1 MKLIVGL
8 GNPGTQ
14 YRKSKHNAGFMIVER
29 FSDLH
34 GISMNQRLFDSIIG
48 KGKIN
53 REAVTLAEPQTYMN
67 LSGISVNRL
76 RNYFRIGMEDL
87 IVIHDDLDLPFQTI
101 RLKKGG
107 GHGGHKGLLSLIEN
121 LGDRDFLRVRFGIG
135 RPERKSM
142 VEEYVLAPFSP
153 EEEDALPGLIQ
164 KAAEAVGD
172 ILTSDIHAAMRK
184 YNLRERKQIA
194 KNEKY

>member
-1 MKLIVGL
+1 
-8 GNPGTQ
+8 
-14 YRKSKHNAGFMIVER
+14 MIVER